1 MTRSNASPC
10 LTHLLAIVAAMLSL
24 CVSAQPQP
32 QDSGSD
38 ADPPARVARM
48 SYASGRVSFSPAG
61 SDAWVEARVNRP
73 IVTGDRLWADS
84 DSRAEVA
91 IDNTTWWL
99 GDTTSVAVSNLD
111 DRIVQMQVQ
120 EGMLEVH
127 VRRVPA
133 GNIVE
138 IDTPNLA
145 FSITRPGRYRVE
157 VDPQDGSTMVA
168 VRDGSGDVYGEGGSY
183 VVTAG
188 QAYRF
193 YGTDVSDSEFVSLPP
208 ADAFVRFVQDRDRV
222 YTSSPSLGYVSPAV
236 IGYEDLDRYG
246 TWSAE
251 TAYGNV
257 WFPRQVAADWAP
269 YREGH
274 WAWIDPWGWTWV
286 DDEPWGFAPFH
297 YGRWAHFGRGW
308 GWVPGPRNV
317 RAVYAPALVAFVGGA
332 GFSLSVSSGPAIGWF
347 PLAPREVYV
356 PPYRVSRNYFQR
368 VNVTNTVVNVTN
380 ITNIYNN
387 PTGVSQLTYANRGA
401 PNAVTAVPP
410 AAFAQSQNVRR
421 AAVALPASAVQRAQ
435 VHPVAPVAPAR
446 PAFLG
451 AAPAAQVRPPAA
463 TMQRQV
469 VAKVPPPPPP
479 VPDAQRVQAL
489 EKNPGRPLTRAEVQT
504 LRQAVPPAASA
515 AAAPAPAKVVSPPKP
530 AANAAPPAR
539 EAGTRRPGAAPPK
552 GPPGAPGPEATPK
565 GPPGAAPEA
574 APKGPPGAAPQATPK
589 APPGAAA
596 PPPRPNAPPSPAAE
610 RNAPQGAAERPAPQ
624 GPPRS
629 STRTP
634 PGAPERSARP
644 EAPGAVPES
653 PGVAR
658 PPEGRRPETEAA
670 PGTSRPPE
678 RPVPSAPRAA
688 PGRPEGGPPGLAPR
702 PEERGPVTPRTPPQ
716 AAPQVRAAPEPH
728 GPPEARPQAQRPPE
742 ARPQPQRPPEARP
755 QPQRPPEA
763 RPQPQRPPAA
773 RPEPQPEAARRPE
786 PPRGPPSQAA
796 RPAPQAARPAPEA
809 ARPAP
814 EAPRGPPPQAARP
827 APEPPRGPPAQAARP
842 APEQRLPAQR
852 PPPKDEKGKDK
863 EGNG

>member
-1 MTRSNASPC
+1 MIRSNALPR
-10 LTHLLAIVAAMLSL
+10 LTHLLAIVSAMLSL
-24 CVSAQPQP
+24 SVCAQPQP
-32 QDSGSD
+32 QPQEPGPDT
-38 ADPPARVARM
+38 DPPARVARM

-61 SDAWVEARVNRP
+61 NDSWVEARVNRP
-73 IVTGDRLWADS
+73 IVTGDRVWADS
-84 DSRAEVA
+84 DSRAEIA
-91 IDNTTWWL
+91 IDDSTWWL

-120 EGMLEVH
+120 EGTVEVS

-133 GNIVE
+133 DNIVE

-168 VRDGSGDVYGEGGSY
+168 VRQGGGEVYGEGSSY
-183 VVTAG
+183 VITAG

-208 ADAFVRFVQDRDRV
+208 VDEFARFVQDRDRS
-222 YTSSPSLGYVSPAV
+222 YASSTSLRYVSPAV
-236 IGYEDLDRYG
+236 VGYEDLDRYG
-246 TWSAE
+246 TWNVEA
-251 TAYGNV
+251 TYGNV
-257 WFPRQVAADWAP
+257 WFPREVRDDWAP

-308 GWVPGPRNV
+308 GWVPGPRSA
-317 RAVYAPALVAFVGGA
+317 RAIYAPALVAFVGGA
-332 GFSLSVSSGPAIGWF
+332 GFGLSVSSGPAIGWF

-356 PPYRVSRNYFQR
+356 PSYHVSRNYFQQ

-380 ITNIYNN
+380 VTNIYNN
-387 PTGVSQLTYANRGA
+387 PTRVSQLTYANRRA

-410 AAFAQSQNVRR
+410 AAFSQSQNVRR
-421 AAVALPASAVQRAQ
+421 AAIALPAAAMQRGQ
-435 VHPVAPVAPAR
+435 VNAVAPVAPAR

-463 TMQRQV
+463 TIQRPV
-469 VAKVPPPPPP
+469 VAKAAPPPPP
-479 VPDAQRVQAL
+479 VPDAQRLQAL

-504 LRQAVPPAASA
+504 LRRATPPATAA
-515 AAAPAPAKVVSPPKP
+515 AAAPAPSRVVSQPKKP

-539 EAGTRRPGAAPPK
+539 EAGTRRPGPAPSQPPGTAPGAVPK
-552 GPPGAPGPEATPK
+552 GPPAAAPK
-565 GPPGAAPEA
+565 GPPEAAPKGPPEA
-574 APKGPPGAAPQATPK
+574 APKGPPGAAAPQAR
-589 APPGAAA
+589 G
-596 PPPRPNAPPSPAAE
+596 PNAPPSSTLP
-610 RNAPQGAAERPAPQ
+610 RNAPQGTPPERAAPSPQ

-629 STRTP
+629 GTGTL
-634 PGAPERSARP
+634 PGAAERGARP
-644 EAPGAVPES
+644 EGPTVVPQ

-658 PPEGRRPETEAA
+658 PPHARRPETEAA
-670 PGTSRPPE
+670 PGTPE
-678 RPVPSAPRAA
+678 RAAPSAPRAT

-702 PEERGPVTPRTPPQ
+702 PGESAPPTPRTLPQ
-716 AAPQVRAAPEPH
+716 ATPQTRAAPETQR
-728 GPPEARPQAQRPPE
+728 PPEARPQPLRPPE

-763 RPQPQRPPAA
+763 RPQPQRPPEA
-773 RPEPQPEAARRPE
+773 RPEPQRAPEARPQLQRPPEAQPQRPPEGRPQPQRPPETRPPPQPEAARRPE
-786 PPRGPPSQAA
+786 PPRGPP
-796 RPAPQAARPAPEA
+796 P
-809 ARPAP
+809 
-814 EAPRGPPPQAARP
+814 
-827 APEPPRGPPAQAARP
+827 QAARP
-842 APEQRLPAQR
+842 APEQRPAAQR

-863 EGNG
+863 DKDKEGNG

>member
-1 MTRSNASPC
+1 MTPSNALPR
-10 LTHLLAIVAAMLSL
+10 LTHLLAIVFAMLSL
-24 CVSAQPQP
+24 SVCAQPQP
-32 QDSGSD
+32 QPQQPGPD

-61 SDAWVEARVNRP
+61 NDTWVEAHVNRP
-73 IVTGDRLWADS
+73 IVTGDRLWSDS
-84 DSRAEVA
+84 DSRAELA
-91 IDNTTWWL
+91 IDDSTWWL

-120 EGMLEVH
+120 EGTLEVN

-133 GNIVE
+133 DNIVE

-157 VDPQDGSTMVA
+157 VDAQDGSTMVA
-168 VRDGSGDVYGEGGSY
+168 VRQGGGEVYGEGSSY
-183 VVTAG
+183 VINAG

-208 ADAFVRFVQDRDRV
+208 MDEFGRFVQDRDRI
-222 YTSSPSLGYVSPAV
+222 YASSTSLRYVSPTV
-236 IGYEDLDRYG
+236 VGYQDLDRYG
-246 TWSAE
+246 AWNVEAT
-251 TAYGNV
+251 YGNV
-257 WFPRQVAADWAP
+257 WFPREVRNDWAP

-274 WAWIDPWGWTWV
+274 WTWIDPWGWTWV

-297 YGRWAHFGRGW
+297 YGRWAHFSRGW
-308 GWVPGPRNV
+308 GWVPGPRSV

-356 PPYRVSRNYFQR
+356 PPYRASRNYFQR

-387 PTGVSQLTYANRGA
+387 PTRISQLTYANRRA
-401 PNAVTAVPP
+401 PDAVTAVPP

-421 AAVALPASAVQRAQ
+421 AAIALPAAAMQRGQ
-435 VHPVAPVAPAR
+435 VNAIAPVAPAR

-469 VAKVPPPPPP
+469 VAKAPPPPPP
-479 VPDAQRVQAL
+479 VPDAQKVQAL
-489 EKNPGRPLTRAEVQT
+489 EKNPGRPLTRADVQT
-504 LRQAVPPAASA
+504 LRRATPPAAAS

-539 EAGTRRPGAAPPK
+539 EAGTRRPNAA
-552 GPPGAPGPEATPK
+552 AK

-574 APKGPPGAAPQATPK
+574 APKGPPGARPEVAPKGPPGTAPEAAPK
-589 APPGAAA
+589 GPPGAAVPQA
-596 PPPRPNAPPSPAAE
+596 RGPNAPPSSTLP
-610 RNAPQGAAERPAPQ
+610 RNAPQGTPSERAAPSTQGPPPSGAGTLPGAAER
-624 GPPRS
+624 R
-629 STRTP
+629 
-634 PGAPERSARP
+634 ARP
-644 EAPGAVPES
+644 EAPDAAPQ

-658 PPEGRRPETEAA
+658 PPQARRPETGAA
-670 PGTSRPPE
+670 PGTPE
-678 RPVPSAPRAA
+678 RAVPSAPPAT
-688 PGRPEGGPPGLAPR
+688 PGRPEAGPRGLAPR
-702 PEERGPVTPRTPPQ
+702 PGESAPATPRSLPQ
-716 AAPQVRAAPEPH
+716 PAPQPRAAPEP
-728 GPPEARPQAQRPPE
+728 QRPPE

-763 RPQPQRPPAA
+763 RPQPQPAPEARPQPQRPPEA
-773 RPEPQPEAARRPE
+773 RPQPQRPPEARPQPQRPPEARPQPQPPSEARPQPQRPPEARPQPQPEAARRPE
-786 PPRGPPSQAA
+786 PPRGPP
-796 RPAPQAARPAPEA
+796 P
-809 ARPAP
+809 
-814 EAPRGPPPQAARP
+814 
-827 APEPPRGPPAQAARP
+827 QAARP
-842 APEQRLPAQR
+842 APEQRPAAQR

-863 EGNG
+863 DKDKEGNG